1 MTLTSSS
8 KRRKIGLRSRSCR
21 GLFDDDGDDNISG
34 EVNLTAMAVDHHHAA
49 GSQQNRL
56 ELPEEEIFKVELMYS
71 SRTSQAFVCPCLANL
86 YVYKKF
92 STTPTPT
99 STTLTSKL
107 LAESRNDSWDLF
119 VTGIP
124 VLVLDSN
131 QSSPQETTSVVQL
144 QIRVAEYGTGF
155 TLWKHNLSSF
165 SRYCAVD
172 SSFHT
177 MFIGTKVATRLLL
190 DFTIEHIPQRW
201 FIYNG
206 YKALF
211 AFVSRLVHVHD
222 QRFDNTFHASSGQAD
237 HFCTVL
243 FSAYH
248 IVETVGFGHVG
259 RYDRLFHDV
268 KKKNS
273 FIFPLLT
280 VGLYLWTDKIC
291 LHVEMLVFNFSFV
304 ERAFYLSKL
313 IYYLYSEKNASRS
326 TKYLFIRISNKMTG
340 YRNRQLSARLVH
352 FACFALRNVVA
363 LNGRSIL
370 HQAVLKEDIFC
381 NGNRF
386 PLHLFSSTQSTI
398 SKVNRPSAGSLMC
411 KLIRCQR
418 ISHPLLKLL

>member
-1 MTLTSSS
+1 MLNDLRHVLSHRTSCWLTDNPVA
-8 KRRKIGLRSRSCR
+8 KLTQFLNCYFNICRVVNQIVEIVIRIGLRSRSCR

-165 SRYCAVD
+165 SRSTDTYCAVD

-177 MFIGTKVATRLLL
+177 MFIGTEGGYQTTVGISFDHSPSARKFYQQLRILQSSISRNGGSSTTVTRLYL
-190 DFTIEHIPQRW
+190 P
-201 FIYNG
+201 
-206 YKALF
+206 
-211 AFVSRLVHVHD
+211 
-222 QRFDNTFHASSGQAD
+222 SSQDSSMSMTSG
-237 HFCTVL
+237 
-243 FSAYH
+243 S
-248 IVETVGFGHVG
+248 I
-259 RYDRLFHDV
+259 
-268 KKKNS
+268 
-273 FIFPLLT
+273 I
-280 VGLYLWTDKIC
+280 
-291 LHVEMLVFNFSFV
+291 
-304 ERAFYLSKL
+304 
-313 IYYLYSEKNASRS
+313 RS
-326 TKYLFIRISNKMTG
+326 MPAPGK
-340 YRNRQLSARLVH
+340 Q
-352 FACFALRNVVA
+352 
-363 LNGRSIL
+363 
-370 HQAVLKEDIFC
+370 
-381 NGNRF
+381 
-386 PLHLFSSTQSTI
+386 TI
-398 SKVNRPSAGSLMC
+398 SAPCCFRHITSLRPSDLATSVDMIGSSMVSQFDRNTL
-411 KLIRCQR
+411 RR
-418 ISHPLLKLL
+418 NISRGTRSYSNLYDSKDAFL